1 MEYYIKVGDEKRG
14 PYSLNE
20 LVERNLEST
29 TLVMPTDGTEWV
41 QANQIEELRTRFENK
56 ESTNEAANKEE
67 IPFVEARPILQAT
80 PQEENQQPQHAPK
93 KKHHTGCLLVL
104 LLSFV
109 VLIATMIITCPKAEQ
124 HKEVLS
130 TVITATVNDA
140 VNESDNITGNAYLDN
155 AFKAVSNAFAGKV
168 IQAAVDEL
176 VTVDNYVVCSL
187 GKVRY
192 EGKAH
197 VVSVGVFG
205 HIFTVDEDD
214 LREAAEDYY
223 KKKEID
229 MKEQIK
235 KKAQK
240 ILQDNIIAPAT
251 SAIQGLLGSA
261 LDGLLDKVGGDTH
274 ASKPSRHKRVESD
287 SIQ

>member
-20 LVERNLEST
+20 LVERNLEAT

-41 QANQIEELRTRFENK
+41 QANQIEELRTLFENR

-155 AFKAVSNAFAGKV
+155 AFKTVSNAFAGKV
-168 IQAAVDEL
+168 IQAAVNEL

-274 ASKPSRHKRVESD
+274 ASKPSKHKRVESD
-287 SIQ
+287 SLQ

>member
-1 MEYYIKVGDEKRG
+1 MEYYIKVGEEKRG

-155 AFKAVSNAFAGKV
+155 AFKTVSNAFAGKV
-168 IQAAVDEL
+168 IQAA
-176 VTVDNYVVCSL
+176 
-187 GKVRY
+187 
-192 EGKAH
+192 
-197 VVSVGVFG
+197 
-205 HIFTVDEDD
+205 DD
-214 LREAAEDYY
+214 Y
-223 KKKEID
+223 
-229 MKEQIK
+229 
-235 KKAQK
+235 
-240 ILQDNIIAPAT
+240 ILKDHN
-251 SAIQGLLGSA
+251 
-261 LDGLLDKVGGDTH
+261 
-274 ASKPSRHKRVESD
+274 
-287 SIQ
+287 

>member
-1 MEYYIKVGDEKRG
+1 M
-14 PYSLNE
+14 
-20 LVERNLEST
+20 T
-29 TLVMPTDGTEWV
+29 
-41 QANQIEELRTRFENK
+41 
-56 ESTNEAANKEE
+56 
-67 IPFVEARPILQAT
+67 
-80 PQEENQQPQHAPK
+80 
-93 KKHHTGCLLVL
+93 
-104 LLSFV
+104 
-109 VLIATMIITCPKAEQ
+109 
-124 HKEVLS
+124 
-130 TVITATVNDA
+130 
-140 VNESDNITGNAYLDN
+140 
-155 AFKAVSNAFAGKV
+155 
-168 IQAAVDEL
+168 
-176 VTVDNYVVCSL
+176 NYVVCSL

-261 LDGLLDKVGGDTH
+261 LDGLLDEVGGDTH

-287 SIQ
+287 SLQ

>member
-1 MEYYIKVGDEKRG
+1 MEYYIKVGEEKRG

-20 LVERNLEST
+20 LVERNLEAT

-155 AFKAVSNAFAGKV
+155 AFKTVSNAFAGKV
-168 IQAAVDEL
+168 IQAAVNEL

-187 GKVRY
+187 GKVSY

>member
-1 MEYYIKVGDEKRG
+1 MEYYIKVGEEKRG

-155 AFKAVSNAFAGKV
+155 AFKTVSNAFAGKV
-168 IQAAVDEL
+168 IQAAVNEL

>member
-1 MEYYIKVGDEKRG
+1 MEYYIKVGEEKRG

-20 LVERNLEST
+20 LVERNLEAT

-41 QANQIEELRTRFENK
+41 QANQIEELRTLFENK

-80 PQEENQQPQHAPK
+80 PQEENQQPQPAPK

-155 AFKAVSNAFAGKV
+155 AFKTVSNAFAGKV
-168 IQAAVDEL
+168 IQAAVNEL

-187 GKVRY
+187 GKVSY